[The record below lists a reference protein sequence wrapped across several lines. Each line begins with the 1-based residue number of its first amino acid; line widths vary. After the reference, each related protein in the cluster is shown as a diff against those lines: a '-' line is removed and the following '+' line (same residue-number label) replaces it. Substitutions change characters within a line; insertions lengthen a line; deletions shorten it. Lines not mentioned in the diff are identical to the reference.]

1 MVAGRSVY
9 AINTSCKE
17 LSESKTTRGVR
28 GRTYTS
34 TFECFRSS
42 SAHGHYPHRY
52 MVHYLKVREAMDSV
66 VPCEAARGRQ
76 RKNVWTHEG
85 RIQHAKRWLAPRE
98 RGQAPRLR
106 RLSRHWNFKQHPR
119 SQTHDA
125 THFHPSCI
133 IVLCRQKFIFVSLH
147 GWPRRPFV
155 RPSSALARRRP
166 SHPPKKAKGK
176 K

>member
-66 VPCEAARGRQ
+66 VLCEAARRRQ

-98 RGQAPRLR
+98 RGQAPASDA
-106 RLSRHWNFKQHPR
+106 SRGIGTSNSTLEAKRMTRPI
-119 SQTHDA
+119 ST
-125 THFHPSCI
+125 
-133 IVLCRQKFIFVSLH
+133 LH
-147 GWPRRPFV
+147 
-155 RPSSALARRRP
+155 A
-166 SHPPKKAKGK
+166 
-176 K
+176 